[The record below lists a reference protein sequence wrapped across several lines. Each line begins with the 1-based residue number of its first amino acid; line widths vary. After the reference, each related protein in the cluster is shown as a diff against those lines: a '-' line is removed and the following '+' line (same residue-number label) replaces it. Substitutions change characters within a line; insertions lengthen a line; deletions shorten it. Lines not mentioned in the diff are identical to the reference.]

1 MNYSYLLIPIVGY
14 SAYIIYGYGKKEF
27 YNYVLGKV
35 NQELDRRLKKEESDE
50 AFRPAEKSKS
60 ALIKVNHGGKSHD
73 IYVPYDR
80 SKSSSMLRKK
90 VFLIRDGQKVDLTQK
105 PGIPYLVSA
114 EHLGGTAI
122 LIEDLSGEVIKTFDL
137 NQIPGYI

>member
-1 MNYSYLLIPIVGY
+1 MDYSYLIIPPVLY
-14 SAYIIYGYGKKEF
+14 VTYVYGKAAF
-27 YNYVLGKV
+27 YNYVMGKV
-35 NQELDRRLKKEESDE
+35 NEELDRRLKKEENDE

-80 SKSSSMLRKK
+80 SKSSSMLRKR
-90 VFLIRDGQKVDLTQK
+90 VFLIRNGEKVDLTQK

-122 LIEDLSGEVIKTFDL
+122 IIEDLSGDVIRTFDL
-137 NQIPGYI
+137 DQVPGYI